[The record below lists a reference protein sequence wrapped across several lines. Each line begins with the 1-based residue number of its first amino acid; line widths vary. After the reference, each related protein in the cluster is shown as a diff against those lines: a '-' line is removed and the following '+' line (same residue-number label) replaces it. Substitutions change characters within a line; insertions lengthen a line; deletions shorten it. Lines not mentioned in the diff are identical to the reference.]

1 VAGKHIVLADDSSTV
16 VAMLTALLQSAGYRV
31 TSAVDGVSAVEKA
44 FAERPDLVLLDVT
57 MPHMNGYQACRL
69 LKSDPALRD
78 TPVLLLTSKDQ
89 ASDRFWG
96 ARSGADCYL
105 TKECAPAEILDVI
118 AQTLAERANARAAAP
133 ASPTD
138 GYPEGRHD
146 GPDASRPSH
155 AAPTPTAPARTSRE
169 PAPNCQRDLLSRLND
184 LLDRRLFQATILNE
198 IARLSR
204 SLQDLEQCANA
215 VMKTLSQLADYH
227 LAGIALAQEDPGE
240 LYVRQAKPVSRLCL
254 DRFEKDCFNA
264 LAAQQGRA
272 PACQQWR
279 VNIFDESTPG
289 APAQDLEQLI
299 TLPLESDRRPVGLL
313 ALAGGRQMAVAQ
325 QDQQLLS
332 ALADQV
338 HIVLDNARLYRKVQ
352 IMAVSDEL
360 TGLYN
365 FRHLRE
371 RLAEEFARARRYGSE
386 LSLMLLD
393 IDHFKAVNDRC
404 GHQTGNLVLTQVVAI
419 IRAQLR
425 EGDLPARYGGEEF
438 AVILPMTGAERGMPV
453 AERLRAE
460 VAGARF
466 GVPDDPLRL
475 TVSIGVA
482 SFPAQ
487 PLTAPDELIT
497 EADNALYAAKAA
509 GRNCVRHACE
519 PKPVRPGF
527 DRAPT

>member
-1 VAGKHIVLADDSSTV
+1 
-16 VAMLTALLQSAGYRV
+16 MLTALLESAGYRV
-31 TSAVDGVSAVEKA
+31 TSATDGVSAVEKA

-69 LKSDPALRD
+69 LKSDAGLRD

-89 ASDRFWG
+89 VSDRFWG
-96 ARSGADCYL
+96 VQSGADCYL
-105 TKECAPAEILDVI
+105 TKECGPGEILATV
-118 AQTLAERANARAAAP
+118 AQALAEHAAAQAAP
-133 ASPTD
+133 KREHEAAGANGARPLLPVVD
-138 GYPEGRHD
+138 
-146 GPDASRPSH
+146 SRPSQQ
-155 AAPTPTAPARTSRE
+155 T
-169 PAPNCQRDLLSRLND
+169 QIGQLDLLSRLND

-198 IARLSR
+198 IARLAR

-227 LAGIALAQEDPGE
+227 LAGIALAQEEPGE
-240 LYVRQAKPVSRLCL
+240 LYVRQAKPVTRSCL
-254 DRFEKDCFNA
+254 DRFEKDCFNT

-272 PACQQWR
+272 PAREQWR
-279 VNIFDESTPG
+279 VNIFDESAPG
-289 APAQDLEQLI
+289 DAAHDLEQLI

-325 QDQQLLS
+325 EDQRLLS
-332 ALADQV
+332 SLADQV

-386 LSLMLLD
+386 MSLMLLD

-419 IRAQLR
+419 IRAQIR

-438 AVILPMTGAERGMPV
+438 AVILPMTGVEGAMPV

-460 VAGARF
+460 VADARF

-475 TVSIGVA
+475 TVSLGVA

-487 PLTAPDELIT
+487 PVTAPDELIT
-497 EADNALYAAKAA
+497 KADNALYAAKAA
-509 GRNCVRHACE
+509 GRNCVRHAGE
-519 PKPVRPGF
+519 LSPPRPGF
-527 DRAPT
+527 DRALT